1 MKPISKLNFFSL
13 LVERNWFGG
22 ASAVSF
28 HSNLISFWLHSH
40 YANMKFKF
48 SFQCLQLKRY
58 YNSTCFIDHIFLK
71 GYHPSINQHL
81 ITVIIILLF
90 FKCWNEINSLFCEWR
105 EAEQIKRVDGM
116 EVWAGQTTNQSIIN
130 KNQTFLVCCVDWWLC
145 CFGGRPTILFENW
158 IFLRH

>member
-81 ITVIIILLF
+81 ITVIIISLF
-90 FKCWNEINSLFCEWR
+90 NSLPQTHLSSIQPSNEWEWVNEIDEFEFMR
-105 EAEQIKRVDGM
+105 R
-116 EVWAGQTTNQSIIN
+116 
-130 KNQTFLVCCVDWWLC
+130 WLKEESC
-145 CFGGRPTILFENW
+145 GLWPLA
-158 IFLRH
+158 L

>member
-81 ITVIIILLF
+81 ITVIIMNGVKQSSINSTM
-90 FKCWNEINSLFCEWR
+90 NEIQSTFWLN
-105 EAEQIKRVDGM
+105 GM
-116 EVWAGQTTNQSIIN
+116 VCWFVWWW
-130 KNQTFLVCCVDWWLC
+130 LMEWLC
-145 CFGGRPTILFENW
+145 CPFTQLRWLRVVSYRFSFQHQLQSTINQT
-158 IFLRH
+158 IN